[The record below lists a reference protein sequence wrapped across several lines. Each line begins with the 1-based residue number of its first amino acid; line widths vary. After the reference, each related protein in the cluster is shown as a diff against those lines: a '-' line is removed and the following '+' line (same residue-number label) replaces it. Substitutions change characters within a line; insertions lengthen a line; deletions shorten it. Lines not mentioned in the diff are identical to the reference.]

1 MSARVV
7 QFGKPKRGG
16 PMPFVKWI
24 LFALTIGVFGCA
36 AWIHLKNIQPQDV
49 AIISSRYFPICGS
62 GARSNCVVDGDT
74 VWING
79 TKIRLEDVDTP
90 EVFRPLCA
98 REKQIGDRAKV
109 RLQGLLNKGEFEMWR
124 RGSRD
129 ADRYGRLLRTL
140 GRDGKS
146 FGPILIEEGLAAR
159 WGGREV
165 DWCNG
170 N

>member
-1 MSARVV
+1 MSAKVV
-7 QFGKPKRGG
+7 RFRKPKRRRTL
-16 PMPFVKWI
+16 PFLKWVALALALGAI
-24 LFALTIGVFGCA
+24 GYFA
-36 AWIHLKNIQPQDV
+36 WPHLMNSPARDLATV
-49 AIISSRYFPICGS
+49 SARYFPVCGS
-62 GARSNCVVDGDT
+62 GTRTNCVVDGDT
-74 VWING
+74 VWIDG
-79 TKIRLEDVDTP
+79 TKIRLEDIDTP
-90 EVFRPLCA
+90 EVSRPLCA
-98 REKQIGDRAKV
+98 REKQMGDRATV

-140 GRDGKS
+140 GREGKS

>member
-1 MSARVV
+1 M
-7 QFGKPKRGG
+7 
-16 PMPFVKWI
+16 
-24 LFALTIGVFGCA
+24 
-36 AWIHLKNIQPQDV
+36 
-49 AIISSRYFPICGS
+49 
-62 GARSNCVVDGDT
+62 VDGDT
-74 VWING
+74 VWIKG

-90 EVFRPLCA
+90 EVSRPLCA
-98 REKQIGDRAKV
+98 REKQIGDRATV
-109 RLQGLLNKGEFEMWR
+109 RLPGLLNKGEFEMWR

-129 ADRYGRLLRTL
+129 ADRYGRLLRTV

-146 FGPILIEEGLAAR
+146 FGSILIEEGLAAR